1 MKLRMG
7 NHHNSY
13 MQNSY
18 QKHGS
23 SVFTYEILELTT
35 SDKDSLETA
44 EQFWLDNAKFIGLNL
59 YNVRG
64 QASSNP
70 SRSPS
75 LEVREIIR
83 LKATGR
89 KHSEATKAKLREI
102 KLGNK
107 LSEEHK
113 EKIRVG
119 GFGRKH
125 SEETKLKMSKSGKGR
140 VCSDETKEKIR
151 RVKKELYTEDYRI
164 GLKGRVFSEETRAKM
179 SVAQKLRFERAKN
192 V

>member
-113 EKIRVG
+113 EKIRVAG
-119 GFGRKH
+119 LGKTH
-125 SEETKLKMSKSGKGR
+125 SEETKLKMSKAQTGKVFTEEHKKHISEVKLG
-140 VCSDETKEKIR
+140 CSP
-151 RVKKELYTEDYRI
+151 
-164 GLKGRVFSEETRAKM
+164 SEETKRKM
-179 SVAQKLRFERAKN
+179 SESHKLRFQRNQN